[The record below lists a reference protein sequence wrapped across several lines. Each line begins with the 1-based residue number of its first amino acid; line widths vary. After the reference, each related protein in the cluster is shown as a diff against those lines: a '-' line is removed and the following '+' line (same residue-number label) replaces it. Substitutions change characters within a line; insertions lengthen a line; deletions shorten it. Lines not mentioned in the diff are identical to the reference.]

1 MIQYK
6 KIKEIKTMNEFDYN
20 NTIPSY
26 EKLLTDENS
35 MEYGVNKEINEILA
49 DIKDLEERIRKIRL
63 DWAMQVQDRMATWDS
78 TVEMIY
84 QIEKTIKDAFY
95 DIMERLD

>member
-1 MIQYK
+1 MY
-6 KIKEIKTMNEFDYN
+6 EFDYN

-26 EKLLTDENS
+26 EKLATDKNS
-35 MEYGVNKEINEILA
+35 MEYGINKEINETLA

-78 TVEMIY
+78 TVEMVY
-84 QIEKTIKDAFY
+84 QIEKTIKDVFY
-95 DIMERLD
+95 DIIERLD